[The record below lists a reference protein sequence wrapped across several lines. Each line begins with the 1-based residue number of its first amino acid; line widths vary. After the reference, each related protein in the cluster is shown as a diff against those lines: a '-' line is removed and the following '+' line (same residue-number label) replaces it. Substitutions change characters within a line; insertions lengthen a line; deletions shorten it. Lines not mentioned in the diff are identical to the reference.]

1 VTTVAT
7 DLLLDATGVV
17 KRYGAVVALRSAS
30 LAVRPGEVHALLGA
44 NGAGKST
51 LVKILTG
58 AVHPDGGTITV
69 RGRPYTAQSPAEARR
84 GGVVSV
90 YQEPALIPDL
100 DVRSNLRLTRTAPEP
115 VRHWLEQL
123 GIPDLDLSDYVRDLP
138 LATLRVIDLARALAI
153 EPDVLMLDE
162 MTAALP
168 ANLTERVLEVI
179 GGLRGSERSVIFI
192 SHRLIEIAAV
202 CDRATVLREGET
214 VGVVDVTEGSEDRI
228 VALMLGDIAKELPG
242 EGDATR
248 GAVFRSPA
256 ARSAD
261 AVPRIAA
268 KSLSSGTKLRD
279 VSFDLYP
286 GEVLGV
292 VALEG
297 QGQDELF
304 DILAGSERP
313 GGGEL
318 LIDGTPAGFR
328 HPADA
333 IRAGLVYVPADRAEA
348 LLMQRSVRENIAL
361 PFSTRVRSWGLI
373 DVGGERRDVNRAIET
388 LQIDTRAAA
397 EVRRLSGGNQQKVTI
412 ARWVAG
418 GVRTMLCFDPTRGID
433 IGTKRQIYRL
443 LRDLAAEGAAVLLYT
458 SELKE
463 IQLACDRAIVIFG
476 GRVVAE
482 LAAAEADE
490 PALLRAAY
498 DLPPD
503 APIPEEVAAAAV
515 AESEAAAETAAAAT
529 PEPAAAA
536 PPGPASPEP
545 AVPEPAPTSEP
556 AADAPEGRA

>member
-1 VTTVAT
+1 MTE
-7 DLLLDATGVV
+7 LLLDATGVA
-17 KRYGAVVALRSAS
+17 KHYGAVAALRSAS
-30 LAVRPGEVHALLGA
+30 LAVRPGEVHALMGA

-58 AVHPDGGTITV
+58 AVRPDAGTILV
-69 RGRPYTAQSPAEARR
+69 RGQPYSAHSPSEARR
-84 GGVVSV
+84 GGIVSV
-90 YQEPALIPDL
+90 YQEPALVPDL
-100 DVRSNLRLTRTAPEP
+100 DVTSNLRLTRTPIEP
-115 VRHWLEQL
+115 FRHWLAEL
-123 GIPDLDLSDYVRDLP
+123 GIPDLDLADLARKLP

-153 EPDVLMLDE
+153 EPSVLMLDE

-168 ANLTERVLEVI
+168 ADLTERVLEVI
-179 GGLRGSERSVIFI
+179 GGHRGSDRCIVFI

-214 VGVVDVTEGSEDRI
+214 VGVVDVNEGSEERI
-228 VALMLGDIAKELPG
+228 VALMLGDIAKAMQAR
-242 EGDATR
+242 DAEVR
-248 GAVFRSPA
+248 A
-256 ARSAD
+256 AGPVDAD
-261 AVPRIAA
+261 RVPRLRATN
-268 KSLSSGTKLRD
+268 LRSGTKLRD

-304 DILAGSERP
+304 DVLAGSDRP
-313 GGGEL
+313 EGGTL
-318 LIDGTPAGFR
+318 AVDGAPVTFG

-361 PFSTRVRSWGLI
+361 PFNARLRSWGLI
-373 DVGGERRDVNRAIET
+373 DTGGERRRVDAAIEA
-388 LQIDTRAAA
+388 LQIDTRAKS

-433 IGTKRQIYRL
+433 IGTKRQIYQL
-443 LRDLAAEGAAVLLYT
+443 LRDLAAGGAAVLLYT
-458 SELKE
+458 SELEE

-482 LAAAEADE
+482 VAVEDADE
-490 PALLRAAY
+490 ATLLRAAY

-503 APIPEEVAAAAV
+503 APMPEDVAATELAL
-515 AESEAAAETAAAAT
+515 EAGAGPTDAAT
-529 PEPAAAA
+529 
-536 PPGPASPEP
+536 
-545 AVPEPAPTSEP
+545 VI
-556 AADAPEGRA
+556 GR